1 MELPVHHGLM
11 ERGVLYFLIFSV
23 FVVFEE
29 AVVNYSKNFIHTLNI
44 LNTWIQF
51 CVNKQDSMKN
61 ISMCLNIIFCIV
73 GFVICLFHISLS
85 F

>member
-29 AVVNYSKNFIHTLNI
+29 TVVNYGKNFIHALNI

-61 ISMCLNIIFCIV
+61 ISMCLNIIFGIV
-73 GFVICLFHISLS
+73 GFVIGLFHISLS